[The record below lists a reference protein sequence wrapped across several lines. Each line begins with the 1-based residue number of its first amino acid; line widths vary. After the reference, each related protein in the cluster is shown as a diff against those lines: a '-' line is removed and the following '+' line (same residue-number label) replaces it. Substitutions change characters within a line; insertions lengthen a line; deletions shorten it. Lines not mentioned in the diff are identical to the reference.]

1 MFTTHREDCLS
12 INGIQS
18 VRLGKG
24 TIEFKNYFKQILASF
39 QIYVG
44 FASDLESVEIYEG
57 SCSKKYQNHNPSS
70 FAYIV
75 VCIDDR
81 SSKAIV
87 VFRGENTAYVFIKA
101 ILKEYEY
108 CRKVMK
114 KFFNKNLIM
123 NEEEEKFQLSNVCWI
138 SEKLIDNYDEEVRDH
153 CHVTEKFRGAVHWS
167 CLQLTKKVPVI
178 FHNLRG
184 YDSHLIF
191 DELKNFDVKINV
203 IPNGLEKYIALF

>member
-24 TIEFKNYFKQILASF
+24 TIEFKNCFKQILASF

-114 KFFNKNLIM
+114 KNFNKNLIM
-123 NEEEEKFQLSNVCWI
+123 
-138 SEKLIDNYDEEVRDH
+138 SE
-153 CHVTEKFRGAVHWS
+153 
-167 CLQLTKKVPVI
+167 
-178 FHNLRG
+178 
-184 YDSHLIF
+184 
-191 DELKNFDVKINV
+191 
-203 IPNGLEKYIALF
+203 